1 MEIRVSN
8 GLRDRGNACINGD
21 LVVHLVPIPA
31 GKKAVGKF
39 LIYRIAD
46 DENWFWAFTP
56 FKLKAMEIAY
66 RIKGHAVEI
75 KSIEF

>member
-1 MEIRVSN
+1 MSN
-8 GLRDRGNACINGD
+8 GLRDRGNACVNGD

-56 FKLKAMEIAY
+56 FKPKAMEVAY
-66 RIKGHAVEI
+66 RIISHAVEI
-75 KSIEF
+75 KFIEF

>member
-1 MEIRVSN
+1 MSN

-39 LIYRIAD
+39 LIYRIAN
-46 DENWFWAFTP
+46 DENWFWVFTP
-56 FKLKAMEIAY
+56 PKLKAIEVAY